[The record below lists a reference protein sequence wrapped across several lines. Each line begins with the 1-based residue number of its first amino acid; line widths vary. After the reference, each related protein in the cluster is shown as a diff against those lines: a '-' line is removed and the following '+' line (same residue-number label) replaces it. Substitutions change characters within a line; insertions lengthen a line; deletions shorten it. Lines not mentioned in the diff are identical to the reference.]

1 MLHRQQQCK
10 QYRQPVFYRQP
21 KETLPRERFCLIPLN
36 ILIDHTGHFQR
47 SSNGNLGQNARSFF
61 ATSALQK
68 ATSEGRVYLPAR
80 GPEDAIIEKDAK
92 AMTSVFVYTRGCFQR
107 FATEGQNTVQQG

>member
-1 MLHRQQQCK
+1 MLYRQQQCK

-36 ILIDHTGHFQR
+36 ILTDHTGHFQR
-47 SSNGNLGQNARSFF
+47 SSNGHLEQYAGSFF

-68 ATSEGRVYLPAR
+68 ANSGSCTYLPAR
-80 GPEDAIIEKDAK
+80 GREYAISEKDAK

-107 FATEGQNTVQQG
+107 FATEGQKTVQQG